1 MKRGEQTDQSEDT
14 SAYPGEG
21 WLGTFASRVR
31 ESEDKMTEVTV
42 SVPARPDFIHVLR
55 SVIAAIAARADFTF
69 DSIDDMRLA
78 VDEASA
84 QLLAF
89 AAPASSLTLRII
101 LSEEG
106 GLEVVAS
113 TDADISTAVW
123 PPEGAER
130 TLTWQ
135 VLSALAD
142 EARFE
147 RLDSGPA
154 LRLWKRRAEASR
166 A

>member
-1 MKRGEQTDQSEDT
+1 
-14 SAYPGEG
+14 
-21 WLGTFASRVR
+21 
-31 ESEDKMTEVTV
+31 MTEVTV

-55 SVIAAIAARADFTF
+55 SVIAAIAARADFSF

-84 QLLAF
+84 QLLSF
-89 AAPASSLTLRII
+89 SAPATMLTRRVTLT
-101 LSEEG
+101 EDG

-113 TDADISTAVW
+113 TDADISSAVW

-154 LRLWKRRAEASR
+154 LRLWKRREAASR
-166 A
+166 S